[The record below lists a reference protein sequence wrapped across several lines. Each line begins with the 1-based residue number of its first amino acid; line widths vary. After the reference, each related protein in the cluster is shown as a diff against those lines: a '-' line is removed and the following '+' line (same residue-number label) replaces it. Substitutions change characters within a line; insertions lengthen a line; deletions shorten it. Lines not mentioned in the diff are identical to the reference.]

1 MIDGNM
7 EALRID
13 ELRVEQLELQYEY
26 NLSIFNSY
34 TEYLVEEIKE
44 KIEELKHIAI
54 ELEISDNDLKDTI
67 SECL

>member
-7 EALRID
+7 EALMID

-26 NLSIFNSY
+26 NLSIFNAH

-44 KIEELKHIAI
+44 KVEELKHIAI
-54 ELEISDNDLKDTI
+54 EFEISDDDLKDTI